1 MDGFKKTAVGNISAK
16 LEEEYESKISE
27 LVNKINN
34 SNLSQKNKLKIIYD
48 YLVNSCEI
56 YETFYM
62 DGINQFPA
70 SLDAGI
76 TTASK
81 YGPIIK
87 KKGVCKG
94 FSLAFQ
100 DIAQRCR
107 IKTEIIE
114 GVHNGFGHGWIVAL
128 DNFDNFTPKHIDIYS
143 GIKNKNNN
151 KNIYDYFMISTD
163 KLYAIG
169 DYSNFEESLNK
180 AIQKLRGFKVLR
192 K

>member
-1 MDGFKKTAVGNISAK
+1 MDGFIKINDHIYVKN
-16 LEEEYESKISE
+16 EETYEAIISE

-48 YLVNSCEI
+48 YFVNNCEI
-56 YETFYM
+56 YETFDM
-62 DGINQFPA
+62 DGRNQFPA
-70 SLDAGI
+70 ILDTGI
-76 TTASK
+76 TTVNK

-100 DIAQRCR
+100 DIAQRCG

-114 GVHNGFGHGWIVAL
+114 GVHKGFDHGWIVAL
-128 DNFDNFTPKHIDIYS
+128 DNFDNFTPKHVDIYS
-143 GIKNKNNN
+143 GIKNKNSN
-151 KNIYDYFMISTD
+151 KNIYDYFMINTNV
-163 KLYAIG
+163 LYATG

-180 AIQKLRGFKVLR
+180 AIPKLKGFKVVR

>member
-1 MDGFKKTAVGNISAK
+1 MEGFIKINDGIYVKN
-16 LEEEYESKISE
+16 EETYEAIISE

-48 YLVNSCEI
+48 YFVNNCEI
-56 YETFYM
+56 YETFDM
-62 DGINQFPA
+62 DGRNHFPA
-70 SLDAGI
+70 ILDTGI
-76 TTASK
+76 TTVNK

-94 FSLAFQ
+94 FS
-100 DIAQRCR
+100 
-107 IKTEIIE
+107 
-114 GVHNGFGHGWIVAL
+114 HGWIVVL

-143 GIKNKNNN
+143 GIKNKNSN

-163 KLYAIG
+163 KLYATG

-180 AIQKLRGFKVLR
+180 AIPKLKGFKVVR